1 MTTNHAKTFSESL
14 RNVIQVR
21 EMSQKQFAIQLDY
34 GAQYLS
40 DILLGK
46 RTPSVRFVN
55 AVCDLLRL
63 GPRDRKEWHIAAAKC
78 HGWKV

>member
-1 MTTNHAKTFSESL
+1 MTTNHAKRFSESL
-14 RNVIQVR
+14 RNVIQAR
-21 EMSQKQFAIQLDY
+21 EMSQNQFAIQLGY

-55 AVCDLLRL
+55 AVCNYLRL
-63 GPRDRKEWHIAAAKC
+63 GQADKKEWHTAAAKC
-78 HGWKV
+78 HGWNV